1 MPVKTFKATS
11 PGKRFMSVDDFSDLT
26 KKEPEESLIVPLRK
40 KSGRNHHGHIT
51 VRHKGGGARRMYR
64 LIDWKRTKDNIPAKV
79 VAVEYDPN
87 RAARLALLHYADG
100 EKAYI
105 LCPVGLKA
113 KDSVISGENADIKP
127 GNCLPLKNIPVGT
140 LIHNVELQP
149 SKGAQLARTA
159 GAAAQLMAKEG
170 DYAAVRL
177 PSGEMRLISI
187 RCRASIGQVGNQE
200 HENVDIGKA
209 GRARHLGRRPSVR
222 GVATNPCDHPHGG
235 GEARS
240 TPGRPSTTPW
250 GKPTYGLKTRRKKA
264 SDRMIIRRRKK

>member
-1 MPVKTFKATS
+1 MAVKTFKATS
-11 PGKRFMSVDDFSDLT
+11 PGKRFMSVDNFSDLT
-26 KKEPEESLIVPLRK
+26 KKEPEESLLRPLK
-40 KSGRNHHGHIT
+40 KKAGRNHHGHVT

-64 LIDWKRTKDNIPAKV
+64 IIDWKRTKDNIPAKV
-79 VAVEYDPN
+79 VAIEYDPN
-87 RAARLALLHYADG
+87 RCARIALLHYADG

-105 LCPVGLKA
+105 LCPTGL
-113 KDSVISGENADIKP
+113 SVNDKVVSGDGADIKP
-127 GNCLPLKNIPVGT
+127 GNCLPLKGIPVGT

-149 SKGAQLARTA
+149 AKGAQLARTA

-209 GRARHLGRRPSVR
+209 GRSRHMGIRPAVR